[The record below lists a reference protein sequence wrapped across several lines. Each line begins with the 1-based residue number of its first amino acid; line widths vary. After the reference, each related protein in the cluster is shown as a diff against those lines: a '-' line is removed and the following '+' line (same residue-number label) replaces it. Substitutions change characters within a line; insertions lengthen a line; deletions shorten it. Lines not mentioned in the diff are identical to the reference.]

1 MKAFQG
7 KRRKAGLET
16 KKAAYGRAFVL
27 LWLIGFIPFFAIPFF
42 RTFQYSLGNLI
53 ASAGGLELVNTG
65 FRNYVKLFTED
76 ATFLRELT
84 AALQN
89 MAIELPLIMS
99 FSIFIAMLLN
109 QPFRGRTLARSIL
122 FLPVI
127 VTSGIVIYILKTD
140 VNAMYAMNGVQGQ
153 SFLKMTALTDILY
166 SLGLNATLTE
176 WITKAMNSIFDL
188 TWKCGVQILLFI
200 GGLQSIPASFYE
212 AASVEGATSWEKFW
226 KITFPM
232 LTPILLT
239 GAVYTVVDS
248 FTYYGNNIM
257 LNCIKPAFDNFNYS
271 YASAM
276 SIVYSL
282 MVLIILGIIFA
293 ALRNRITYTER

>member
-1 MKAFQG
+1 M
-7 KRRKAGLET
+7 GLES
-16 KKAAYGRAFVL
+16 KKAWYGRAFVL
-27 LWLIGFIPFFAIPFF
+27 LWVAGFIPFFVIPFLK
-42 RTFQYSLGNLI
+42 TFQYSLGSLAVTAN
-53 ASAGGLELVNTG
+53 GLEIINAG
-65 FRNYVKLFTED
+65 FRNYTKLFLDD
-76 ATFLRELT
+76 AVFLRELT
-84 AALQN
+84 TAFKN
-89 MAIELPLIMS
+89 MVIELPLIMS

-166 SLGLNATLTE
+166 SLGLNSTLTGL
-176 WITKAMNSIFDL
+176 ITTAMNSIFDL

-200 GGLQSIPASFYE
+200 GGLQAIPASFYE

-257 LNCIKPAFDNFNYS
+257 LKSIQPAFDNFNYS

-276 SIVYSL
+276 SIIYSI
-282 MVLIILGIIFA
+282 MVLLVLGFIFVV
-293 ALRNRITYTER
+293 LRNRITYTER